1 MHRALKSF
9 EVKRTCYMLLND
21 TFLFPGFYHGGFNAP
36 TMGSSE
42 KGHLFPSS
50 YFSFLFLK
58 QIQYLQHIS
67 VDFFL
72 KLNI

>member
-1 MHRALKSF
+1 MLQPWALQK
-9 EVKRTCYMLLND
+9 
-21 TFLFPGFYHGGFNAP
+21 
-36 TMGSSE
+36 